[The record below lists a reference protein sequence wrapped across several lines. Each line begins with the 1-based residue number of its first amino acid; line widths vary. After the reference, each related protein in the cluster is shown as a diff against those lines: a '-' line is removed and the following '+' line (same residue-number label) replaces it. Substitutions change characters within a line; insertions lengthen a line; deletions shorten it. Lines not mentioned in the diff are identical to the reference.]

1 MSEAELKNLIRAS
14 GQIRTKV
21 TEQCNSVAEELSDL
35 TEHKRRT
42 FLHKLESLK
51 QEQLVVWSEEN
62 NNSITSQVRSDLRGF
77 MKFSDER
84 ELYEDNIADALG
96 SLSSDDTSNSTM
108 NVSNN
113 LFLNNSPTFKI
124 NKLKLPQ
131 VPLP

>member
-1 MSEAELKNLIRAS
+1 MSEAELENLVRGS

-42 FLHKLESLK
+42 FLDKLESLK
-51 QEQLVVWSEEN
+51 QELSGANKIIFQLRAKSVATSE
-62 NNSITSQVRSDLRGF
+62 DFFLHF
-77 MKFSDER
+77 LMKEP
-84 ELYEDNIADALG
+84 YEDKIADALG
-96 SLSSDDTSNSTM
+96 SLSSHDTSNSTM
-108 NVSNN
+108 NVSND
-113 LFLNNSPTFKI
+113 LFSNDSPTLES